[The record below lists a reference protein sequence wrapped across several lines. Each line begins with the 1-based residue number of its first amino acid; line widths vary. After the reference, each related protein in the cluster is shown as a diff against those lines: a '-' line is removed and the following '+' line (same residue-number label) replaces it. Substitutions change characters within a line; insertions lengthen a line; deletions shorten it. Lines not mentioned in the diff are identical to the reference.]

1 MLRRGLGFW
10 GFLFLF
16 FFGCSKFNG
25 RRSRKSS
32 WTWIKDYVWKW
43 WKIQGIIEL
52 VCGCIKILGVSYA
65 YYKKLYLVKM
75 CGLLGVVF
83 RVLGERGQWQW
94 QPHPPHPRKRKEG
107 GCVVPSPSLFVFFP
121 LWKTSKSRNLN
132 KTHAQTHQKH
142 QASFFSS
149 TKNVPNFHCFPSPLV
164 LKGE

>member
-1 MLRRGLGFW
+1 MEKNAQTRTWFLR
-10 GFLFLF
+10 FLVSL

-132 KTHAQTHQKH
+132 KTHQKH

-149 TKNVPNFHCFPSPLV
+149 TKNVPNFHCFPSPWV